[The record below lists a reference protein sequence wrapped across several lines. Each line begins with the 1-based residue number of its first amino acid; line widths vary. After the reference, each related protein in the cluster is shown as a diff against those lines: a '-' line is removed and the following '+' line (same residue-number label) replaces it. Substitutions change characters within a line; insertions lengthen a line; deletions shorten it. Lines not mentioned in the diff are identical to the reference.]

1 MDHNRKIARNSLS
14 ALQRF
19 ERPLAEPEER
29 ALRNEVTAAV
39 IGLVCLLGL
48 IGWALGSL

>member
-1 MDHNRKIARNSLS
+1 MDKHGNIARNSPS

-19 ERPLAEPEER
+19 DRPLAEPEER